1 MPAGSTGST
10 SIVVLGA
17 TSGRTATEMIRAGSS
32 ALPVTGGSSLAPAW
46 LGLAMLA
53 LGVALARRRRIA

>member
-1 MPAGSTGST
+1 MLGDPARGD
-10 SIVVLGA
+10 
-17 TSGRTATEMIRAGSS
+17 RK
-32 ALPVTGGSSLAPAW
+32 ALPVTGGSSLTPAW